1 MCLAAATALFLE
13 NKAAATALPFVFVF
27 FLATVC
33 ARISP
38 GGIRCKRRHRRPIIE
53 QMLVLSTTENDD
65 GSVDVEWIEPDRRF
79 VLTFERDPGASSWT
93 LVGAPP

>member
-1 MCLAAATALFLE
+1 
-13 NKAAATALPFVFVF
+13 
-27 FLATVC
+27 
-33 ARISP
+33 
-38 GGIRCKRRHRRPIIE
+38 
-53 QMLVLSTTENDD
+53 MLVLSTTENDD